1 MQASVAV
8 LKNMNLFVQ
17 TEMLTFFMPL
27 SVSLFTKY
35 KILKGFTKAGL
46 LKFMVQVLVIYGV
59 IL

>member
-1 MQASVAV
+1 
-8 LKNMNLFVQ
+8 MNLFVQ